1 MDKLERI
8 GHLVVAALLKAP
20 QLRTLTLDSE
30 SRAKVADLMKRVN
43 ESLKRIQTLSRASE
57 GNGKG
62 LNKRALDSALDEL
75 IKTFVDANKKLDDL
89 LAKAKE

>member
-8 GHLVVAALLKAP
+8 GHLVVAALSKARE
-20 QLRTLTLDSE
+20 LRTLTLDSE
-30 SRAKVADLMKRVN
+30 SRAKVADPMKRVN
-43 ESLKRIQTLSRASE
+43 ESHKRIQTLSRAAE

-62 LNKRALDSALDEL
+62 LNKVVLGSALDDL
-75 IKTFVDANKKLDDL
+75 IKTFTDANKKLDDL